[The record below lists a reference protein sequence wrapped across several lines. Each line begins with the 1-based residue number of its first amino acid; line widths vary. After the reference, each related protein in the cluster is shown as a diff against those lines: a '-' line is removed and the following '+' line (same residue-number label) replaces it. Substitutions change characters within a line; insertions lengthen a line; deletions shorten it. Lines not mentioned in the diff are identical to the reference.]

1 MVFFLLILVISASER
16 HFGTQRG
23 AGAQRN
29 KAGGKTLPPCLRTPP
44 PHFFL
49 PPAAPVPKIPVYCI
63 QMTLEELEL
72 LLLSCQN
79 GNRLSQKRLY
89 QQFYGF
95 GMSICNRYA
104 QHHEE
109 AEEMCHDGFVKVFS
123 KIGDC
128 AGVGSFKGW
137 MRQIFVRSAIDYFR
151 KHRQSQPPLD
161 DIEMASGIPAVGS
174 TALDNI
180 STDEKLRLVQR
191 LPPAYRLAFNLY
203 AVEGFS
209 TAEIADLLHV
219 AEGTVRANLAK
230 ARIRLQ
236 TLILESDKISA
247 TTTL

>member
-1 MVFFLLILVISASER
+1 MLIIGLDPSLTCTGWGIVAKS
-16 HFGTQRG
+16 
-23 AGAQRN
+23 
-29 KAGGKTLPPCLRTPP
+29 
-44 PHFFL
+44 
-49 PPAAPVPKIPVYCI
+49 
-63 QMTLEELEL
+63 
-72 LLLSCQN
+72 

-104 QHHEE
+104 QHREE

-137 MRQIFVRSAIDYFR
+137 MRQIFVRSAIDHFR
-151 KHRQSQPPLD
+151 KYRQNQPTLD
-161 DIEMASGIPAVGS
+161 DIELASDISATDGTP
-174 TALDNI
+174 LDNI
-180 STDEKLRLVQR
+180 SIDEKLHLVQQ
-191 LPPAYRLAFNLY
+191 LPPACRLTFNLY

-209 TAEIADLLHV
+209 TAEIAESLHI

-236 TLILESDKISA
+236 TMVHQSDKISA

>member
-1 MVFFLLILVISASER
+1 MPKFFYHTGGGVPHVALNFFQPASCL
-16 HFGTQRG
+16 GT
-23 AGAQRN
+23 
-29 KAGGKTLPPCLRTPP
+29 
-44 PHFFL
+44 
-49 PPAAPVPKIPVYCI
+49 KIPVLYF

-72 LLLSCQN
+72 HLDGCKN

-104 QHHEE
+104 HNREE

-123 KIGDC
+123 KISDC

-137 MRQIFVRSAIDYFR
+137 VRQIFVRSAIDHFR
-151 KHRQSQPPLD
+151 KYRHSQPVLD
-161 DIEMASGIPAVGS
+161 DIELALGIS
-174 TALDNI
+174 TADNTALGNI
-180 STDEKLRLVQR
+180 STDEKLRLVQQ
-191 LPPAYRLAFNLY
+191 LPPACRLAFNLY

-209 TAEIADLLHV
+209 TAEIAASLHV

-236 TLILESDKISA
+236 NMILESDKILA
-247 TTTL
+247 TTL